1 MKKIEKKS
9 KKQLLIEKNLACAIA
24 VQRLLE
30 VFRDNVVL

>member
-1 MKKIEKKS
+1 MKRIEKNL
-9 KKQLLIEKNLACAIA
+9 KKQLLIETNLPGVIT